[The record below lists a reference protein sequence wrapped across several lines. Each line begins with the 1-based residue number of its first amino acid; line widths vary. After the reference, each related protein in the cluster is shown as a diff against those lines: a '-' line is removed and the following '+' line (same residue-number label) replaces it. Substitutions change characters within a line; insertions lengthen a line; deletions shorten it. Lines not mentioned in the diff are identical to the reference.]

1 MKKYMMAF
9 AKMTDGKSEWFMNI
23 SRHESQ
29 ADAEHI
35 ATDFLGKYT
44 KDYPK
49 ILYTGVREFYSFTHQ
64 EWDRDPYK
72 DKING
77 KNATI
82 IGGKNGTKLI
92 IENEH
97 FEII

>member
-9 AKMTDGKSEWFMNI
+9 AKMTDGKTEWFMNI

-29 ADAEHI
+29 EEAEKT

-44 KDYPK
+44 KGYPK
-49 ILYTGVREFYSFTHQ
+49 ILYTGVREFYSFTRQ
-64 EWDRDPYK
+64 EWKDDPYR
-72 DKING
+72 DKIDG

-82 IGGKNGTKLI
+82 IGGKNGTVLI
-92 IENEH
+92 FENEH